1 MSLSS
6 DDRRRL
12 VNILGMLGSDHDGER
27 AAAGLLASKLLKGN
41 GIRWDDVIVPES
53 EQLSPRPEP
62 PSRSPAARW
71 PADLALCR
79 RNMALL
85 NNWERQFVATLAPCP
100 RRRLTPKQIA
110 KLGQIGGTP

>member
-41 GIRWDDVIVPES
+41 SIHWDDVIVPEP
-53 EQLSPRPEP
+53 EKPPPRPEP
-62 PSRSPAARW
+62 PSSGPAASW
-71 PADLALCR
+71 PADLVLCR
-79 RNMALL
+79 RKMALL

-100 RRRLTPKQIA
+100 RRRLSPK
-110 KLGQIGGTP
+110 